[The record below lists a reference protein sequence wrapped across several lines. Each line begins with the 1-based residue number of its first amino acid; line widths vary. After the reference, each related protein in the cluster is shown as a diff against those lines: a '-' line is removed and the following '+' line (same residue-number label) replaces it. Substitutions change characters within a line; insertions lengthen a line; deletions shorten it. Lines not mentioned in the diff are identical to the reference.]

1 MLRDGIDIGRDIA
14 ANDRRPELALASI
27 RNRILDADGIGRRII
42 RSRYRIRSEISAQ
55 MIDLEFGLQACATQS

>member
-27 RNRILDADGIGRRII
+27 RNRMLDADDLGGGRA
-42 RSRYRIRSEISAQ
+42 SRERVNR
-55 MIDLEFGLQACATQS
+55 